1 MKKAIVETIS
11 VGITG
16 SSDVHCFDLYLINIF
31 TKLTKAERWTDVM
44 FKLAFY
50 CLSVIVEDL
59 NVQQT
64 DEDINILGTP
74 YFFLLDATSGVWWGY
89 GRACN

>member
-31 TKLTKAERWTDVM
+31 KKLTKAER
-44 FKLAFY
+44 
-50 CLSVIVEDL
+50 
-59 NVQQT
+59 
-64 DEDINILGTP
+64 
-74 YFFLLDATSGVWWGY
+74 
-89 GRACN
+89 